1 MGTSRKG
8 VGFFKGSIDD
18 VKIIPFR
25 GKIDS
30 VGVEAE
36 DQMPLAKCR
45 ELLKCSG
52 KKYTD
57 EDILLIRDWFYK
69 LVELTYDEYFINQQA
84 CIIIPLT
91 ENQNDDNEERHYLRA
106 G

>member
-1 MGTSRKG
+1 MRKE
-8 VGFFKGSIDD
+8 KNN
-18 VKIIPFR
+18 KIIPFR
-25 GKIDS
+25 GKTDNIA
-30 VGVEAE
+30 VAAE

-45 ELLKCSG
+45 ELLKCRA

-69 LVELTYDEYFINQQA
+69 LVELTYDEYFINQQP